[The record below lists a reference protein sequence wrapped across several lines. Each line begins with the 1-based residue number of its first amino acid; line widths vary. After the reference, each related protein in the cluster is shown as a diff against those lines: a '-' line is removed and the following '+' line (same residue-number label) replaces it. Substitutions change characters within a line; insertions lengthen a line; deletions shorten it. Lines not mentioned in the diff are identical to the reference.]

1 VYREIKRSTTR
12 DLASHTLHSPLL
24 FAVKMLSL
32 VPFSVRQRSRGL
44 VMDPAIRGIS
54 MYQSKW
60 VPAGTTVADRK
71 LAYNAKVDRTVDA
84 LAKFVAIWVQQ
95 SRRAR
100 REYAVR
106 KAGEDW
112 RNLVWATSWANLMYE
127 EDLRRQAIIDAYHA
141 RLVAMP
147 EAELRE
153 YNARTIREIR
163 EHNDD
168 PWPWMNLMRTIRAK
182 RALVQITVAEHK
194 QVWQE
199 MSLKNIGVPVRLHN
213 TQAVTKKRVIR
224 KNTFSALEDS
234 DSDNDLTKEEMDN
247 LERIL
252 QG

>member
-1 VYREIKRSTTR
+1 MRR
-12 DLASHTLHSPLL
+12 
-24 FAVKMLSL
+24 
-32 VPFSVRQRSRGL
+32 RGL
-44 VMDPAIRGIS
+44 VLDPAIRGNSI
-54 MYQSKW
+54 YESKW

-84 LAKFVAIWVQQ
+84 LAKFVAIWVNQ

-106 KAGEDW
+106 TAGEDW
-112 RNLVWATSWANLMYE
+112 RNAVWSISWGNLMYE
-127 EDLRRQAIIDAYHA
+127 EDLRRKAIIDAYHA

-168 PWPWMNLMRTIRAK
+168 PWPWMDLMRKIRAK

-213 TQAVTKKRVIR
+213 TQAVAKKRVVQVK
-224 KNTFSALEDS
+224 KNTFSALEES

>member
-1 VYREIKRSTTR
+1 
-12 DLASHTLHSPLL
+12 
-24 FAVKMLSL
+24 
-32 VPFSVRQRSRGL
+32 
-44 VMDPAIRGIS
+44 

-112 RNLVWATSWANLMYE
+112 RNAVWAISWADIMEVE
-127 EDLRRQAIIDAYHA
+127 ENRIKAVTEAYHA
-141 RLVAMP
+141 RLVAMT
-147 EAELRE
+147 EAELCE

-168 PWPWMNLMRTIRAK
+168 PWPWMELMRTIRAK
-182 RALVQITVAEHK
+182 RALVQVTVAEHK

-213 TQAVTKKRVIR
+213 RQAIAKKRVIQP
-224 KNTFSALEDS
+224 KNAFSALAES
-234 DSDNDLTKEEMDN
+234 DSENDLSQEEMDN

-252 QG
+252 RG

>member
-1 VYREIKRSTTR
+1 M
-12 DLASHTLHSPLL
+12 
-24 FAVKMLSL
+24 FSL
-32 VPFSVRQRSRGL
+32 VPTSVRMRQRGL
-44 VMDPAIRGIS
+44 VLDPAIRGIS
-54 MYQSKW
+54 IYESKW

-84 LAKFVAIWVQQ
+84 LAKFVAIWVNQ

-112 RNLVWATSWANLMYE
+112 RNAVWSINWANLMYE
-127 EDLRRQAIIDAYHA
+127 EDLRRKAIIDAYHA

-168 PWPWMNLMRTIRAK
+168 PWPWMDLMRKIRAK

-213 TQAVTKKRVIR
+213 TQAVAKKRVVQMK
-224 KNTFSALEDS
+224 KNTFSALADS
-234 DSDNDLTKEEMDN
+234 DSENDLSKEEMDN

>member
-1 VYREIKRSTTR
+1 M
-12 DLASHTLHSPLL
+12 
-24 FAVKMLSL
+24 FAL
-32 VPFSVRQRSRGL
+32 VPYSVRQRSRGL

-54 MYQSKW
+54 IYQPKW

-71 LAYNAKVDRTVDA
+71 MAYNAKVDRVVDA
-84 LAKFVAIWVQQ
+84 LAKFVAIWVKQ
-95 SRRAR
+95 SRTAR

-106 KAGEDW
+106 RAGENW
-112 RNLVWATSWANLMYE
+112 RNAVWAISWADISQQDDN
-127 EDLRRQAIIDAYHA
+127 RRAAIVAAYHA

-147 EAELRE
+147 EDQLRE

-168 PWPWMNLMRTIRAK
+168 PWPWMEWMRTVRAK
-182 RALVQITVAEHK
+182 RAIVQVAAAEHR

-213 TQAVTKKRVIR
+213 TQAVTKKRVVVQK
-224 KNTFSALEDS
+224 KNTFSALADS
-234 DSDNDLTKEEMDN
+234 DSDNDLSQEEMDK

-252 QG
+252 LG

>member
-1 VYREIKRSTTR
+1 M
-12 DLASHTLHSPLL
+12 LA
-24 FAVKMLSL
+24 F

-44 VMDPAIRGIS
+44 VLDPAVRGIS
-54 MYQSKW
+54 LMTHKW
-60 VPAGTTVADRK
+60 VPEGTTVADRK
-71 LAYNAKVDRTVDA
+71 KAYAAKVDHVVDT
-84 LAKFVAIWVQQ
+84 LTMFVAMWVKQ

-112 RNLVWATSWANLMYE
+112 RRSVWAISWADLSE
-127 EDLRRQAIIDAYHA
+127 QEDNRRKAVTEAYHA

-147 EAELRE
+147 EAELCE

-168 PWPWMNLMRTIRAK
+168 PWPWMELMRTIRAK
-182 RALVQITVAEHK
+182 RALVQVTAAEHK

-213 TQAVTKKRVIR
+213 KQAATKKRVIKP
-224 KNTFSALEDS
+224 KNAFSELAES
-234 DSDNDLTKEEMDN
+234 DSENDLSQEEMDN

-252 QG
+252 RG

>member
-1 VYREIKRSTTR
+1 M
-12 DLASHTLHSPLL
+12 
-24 FAVKMLSL
+24 FSL
-32 VPFSVRQRSRGL
+32 VPTSVRMRQRGL
-44 VMDPAIRGIS
+44 VLDPAIRGIS
-54 MYQSKW
+54 IYESKW

-84 LAKFVAIWVQQ
+84 LAKFVAIWVNQ

-112 RNLVWATSWANLMYE
+112 RNAVWSINWANLMYE
-127 EDLRRQAIIDAYHA
+127 EDLRRQAIRDAYHA

-168 PWPWMNLMRTIRAK
+168 PWPWMDLMRKIRAK

-213 TQAVTKKRVIR
+213 TQAVAKKRVVQMK
-224 KNTFSALEDS
+224 KNTFSALADS
-234 DSDNDLTKEEMDN
+234 DSENDLSKEEMDN

>member
-1 VYREIKRSTTR
+1 MRKLGYV
-12 DLASHTLHSPLL
+12 L
-24 FAVKMLSL
+24 
-32 VPFSVRQRSRGL
+32 
-44 VMDPAIRGIS
+44 DPTIRGFMRS
-54 MYQSKW
+54 QW
-60 VPAGTTVADRK
+60 VPKRTPKKQKIDYEKVERVVNVLERFAKLVSRK
-71 LAYNAKVDRTVDA
+71 
-84 LAKFVAIWVQQ
+84 W
-95 SRRAR
+95 RAVLDKR
-100 REYAVR
+100 AEFGRFRDSVLKLLECGLGRYF
-106 KAGEDW
+106 
-112 RNLVWATSWANLMYE
+112 SWGNLMYE
-127 EDLRRQAIIDAYHA
+127 EDLRRQAIRDAYHA

-168 PWPWMNLMRTIRAK
+168 PWPWMDLMRKIRAK

-213 TQAVTKKRVIR
+213 TQAVAKKRVIQVK
-224 KNTFSALEDS
+224 KNTFSALADS
-234 DSDNDLTKEEMDN
+234 DSENDLSKEEMDN

>member
-1 VYREIKRSTTR
+1 
-12 DLASHTLHSPLL
+12 
-24 FAVKMLSL
+24 MLSL
-32 VPFSVRQRSRGL
+32 VPYSVRMRSRGL
-44 VMDPAIRGIS
+44 VLDPAIRGIS
-54 MYQSKW
+54 INQSKW

-95 SRRAR
+95 SRRVR

-106 KAGEDW
+106 KASEDW
-112 RNLVWATSWANLMYE
+112 SQGVWAISWASISE
-127 EDLRRQAIIDAYHA
+127 QEDLRRKAIIEAYHA

-147 EAELRE
+147 EEQFRM
-153 YNARTIREIR
+153 YNALTIREIR

-168 PWPWMNLMRTIRAK
+168 PWPWMELVRKLRAK
-182 RALVQITVAEHK
+182 RALVHLAVAEHK

-199 MSLKNIGVPVRLHN
+199 MSLKNIAVPVRLHN
-213 TQAVTKKRVIR
+213 TQAVAKKRVVVQK
-224 KNTFSALEDS
+224 KNTFSALADS
-234 DSDNDLTKEEMDN
+234 DSENDLSKEEMDN

>member
-1 VYREIKRSTTR
+1 MRKLGYV
-12 DLASHTLHSPLL
+12 L
-24 FAVKMLSL
+24 
-32 VPFSVRQRSRGL
+32 
-44 VMDPAIRGIS
+44 DPTIRGVMRS
-54 MYQSKW
+54 QW
-60 VPAGTTVADRK
+60 VPKRTPKQKIDYEKVERVVNVLERFAKLVSRK
-71 LAYNAKVDRTVDA
+71 
-84 LAKFVAIWVQQ
+84 W
-95 SRRAR
+95 RAVLDKR
-100 REYAVR
+100 AEFGRFRDSVLKLLECGLGRYF
-106 KAGEDW
+106 
-112 RNLVWATSWANLMYE
+112 SWGNLMYE
-127 EDLRRQAIIDAYHA
+127 EDLRRQAIRDAYHA

-168 PWPWMNLMRTIRAK
+168 PWPWMDLMRKIRAK

-213 TQAVTKKRVIR
+213 TQAVAKKRVIQMK
-224 KNTFSALEDS
+224 KNTFSALADS
-234 DSDNDLTKEEMDN
+234 DSENDLSKEEMDN

>member
-1 VYREIKRSTTR
+1 MRKLGYV
-12 DLASHTLHSPLL
+12 L
-24 FAVKMLSL
+24 
-32 VPFSVRQRSRGL
+32 
-44 VMDPAIRGIS
+44 DPTIRGF
-54 MYQSKW
+54 MRTQW
-60 VPAGTTVADRK
+60 VPKRTQKQKIDYEKVERVVNVLERFAKIVSGKWRELLDVREKMRK
-71 LAYNAKVDRTVDA
+71 LRVELKSLLDCGNGSYPNWGN
-84 LAKFVAIWVQQ
+84 I
-95 SRRAR
+95 
-100 REYAVR
+100 
-106 KAGEDW
+106 
-112 RNLVWATSWANLMYE
+112 MYE
-127 EDLRRQAIIDAYHA
+127 EDMRRQAIIDAYHA

-213 TQAVTKKRVIR
+213 KQAVTKKRVIQ
-224 KNTFSALEDS
+224 KNTFSALADS

-252 QG
+252 RG

>member
-1 VYREIKRSTTR
+1 M
-12 DLASHTLHSPLL
+12 
-24 FAVKMLSL
+24 FSL
-32 VPFSVRQRSRGL
+32 VPTSVRMRRRGL
-44 VMDPAIRGIS
+44 VLDPAIRGIS
-54 MYQSKW
+54 IYESKW
-60 VPAGTTVADRK
+60 VPAGKTVADRK

-106 KAGEDW
+106 KAGQDW
-112 RNLVWATSWANLMYE
+112 RNAVWSISWADISEE
-127 EDLRRQAIIDAYHA
+127 EDLRRKAIIDAYHA

-168 PWPWMNLMRTIRAK
+168 PWPWMEWMRTVRAK
-182 RALVQITVAEHK
+182 RALAQITVAEHK

-213 TQAVTKKRVIR
+213 TQAVAKKRVVQVK
-224 KNTFSALEDS
+224 KNTFSALADS
-234 DSDNDLTKEEMDN
+234 DSDNDLSKEEMDN

>member
-1 VYREIKRSTTR
+1 M
-12 DLASHTLHSPLL
+12 
-24 FAVKMLSL
+24 FSL
-32 VPFSVRQRSRGL
+32 VPTSVRMRQRGL
-44 VMDPAIRGIS
+44 VLDPAIRGIS
-54 MYQSKW
+54 IYESKW

-95 SRRAR
+95 SRRVR

-106 KAGEDW
+106 KASEDW
-112 RNLVWATSWANLMYE
+112 SRGVWTISWSSISE
-127 EDLRRQAIIDAYHA
+127 QEDLRRKAIIDAYHA

-147 EAELRE
+147 EEQFRI
-153 YNARTIREIR
+153 YNALTIREIR

-168 PWPWMNLMRTIRAK
+168 PWPWMELVRKIRAK
-182 RALVQITVAEHK
+182 RALARLAIAEQK

-199 MSLKNIGVPVRLHN
+199 MSLKNIAVPVRLHN
-213 TQAVTKKRVIR
+213 TQAVAKKRVVIQK
-224 KNTFSALEDS
+224 KNTFSALEES
-234 DSDNDLTKEEMDN
+234 DSDNDLSKEEMDN

>member
-1 VYREIKRSTTR
+1 M
-12 DLASHTLHSPLL
+12 
-24 FAVKMLSL
+24 FAL

-44 VMDPAIRGIS
+44 VLDPAIRGIS
-54 MYQSKW
+54 MLQSKW

-84 LAKFVAIWVQQ
+84 LAKFVAIWVKQ
-95 SRRAR
+95 SRTAR

-112 RNLVWATSWANLMYE
+112 RNAVWSISWA
-127 EDLRRQAIIDAYHA
+127 DLAEQDDNRRKAIVDAYHA

-147 EAELRE
+147 EDQLRE

-168 PWPWMNLMRTIRAK
+168 PWPWMEWMRTVRAK
-182 RALVQITVAEHK
+182 RALVQVTVAEHK

-224 KNTFSALEDS
+224 KNTFAAFEDS
-234 DSDNDLTKEEMDN
+234 DSDNDLSQEEMEN
-247 LERIL
+247 LDRIL
-252 QG
+252 RG